1 MQKTVV
7 IDYLPESV
15 QRYRP
20 DWTIVAVDVI
30 RATTTAV
37 TAAAIGRRCFP
48 LPSIEAAIEFAQE
61 FDDPLLAGE
70 VGGTMPFAFEMDNS
84 PAQLVRRTDTHRP
97 FLLVSSSGTKVI
109 HEASGNEAVYLGCF
123 RNCSVLAEYLAGRH
137 SRIAIIGAGCKGE
150 FREEDQICCA
160 WIARDLIRMG
170 YAPGHA
176 QTDAVVS
183 RWQDAPAEACLCSR
197 SVDFLRRTD
206 QLRDLDFVLS
216 HINDLE
222 AVFTVENGEVK
233 MISLEQRAW
242 SPSLGPAPVSDGLP
256 VTEAEL

>member
-1 MQKTVV
+1 MQKIVA

-20 DWTIVAVDVI
+20 EWTIVAVDVI

-48 LPSIEAAIEFAQE
+48 LPSVEAAIELAHE

-70 VGGTMPFAFEMDNS
+70 TGGMMPFAFEMDNS

-109 HEASGNEAVYLGCF
+109 HEASGSEPVYLGCF
-123 RNCSVLAEYLAGRH
+123 RNSLALGEYLAGRH
-137 SRIAIIGAGCKGE
+137 SRIAIIGAGCRGE

-170 YAPGHA
+170 YSPANA
-176 QTDAVVS
+176 QTEAVVS

-206 QLRDLDFVLS
+206 QLRDLDFVLG
-216 HINDLE
+216 HINDLG
-222 AVFTVENGEVK
+222 AVFTVEDGEVK
-233 MISLEQRAW
+233 MIPVEQAAW
-242 SPSLGPAPVSDGLP
+242 SPSLGPAPVNDGLP
-256 VTEAEL
+256 ISEAEL